1 MPFTSFMSPD
11 EDAAKVAPKEKVG
24 QNGQMWV
31 EKQQADDSFTMIPT
45 YSYRY
50 LYIFVGLN
58 CSLRSWNMLDIVGIS
73 FLCLMS
79 WSDLDGFV
87 EQAGQQLWVCGSYT
101 FKHFELSIYI

>member
-24 QNGQMWV
+24 QNGPDV
-31 EKQQADDSFTMIPT
+31 GKQQADDSFTMIPT

-58 CSLRSWNMLDIVGIS
+58 CSFEILEYVGNCWNIIS
-73 FLCLMS
+73 L
-79 WSDLDGFV
+79 SD
-87 EQAGQQLWVCGSYT
+87 
-101 FKHFELSIYI
+101 ELV